1 MTRDWVFNVGGY
13 PILCTVL
20 PDLSVVCNHTALS
33 HKSARQQRKQLDS
46 EIARL
51 RDEIKRLRV
60 S

>member
-46 EIARL
+46 EIAPPPSRPPP
-51 RDEIKRLRV
+51 
-60 S
+60 